1 MNASGA
7 RSGDEARLACSSI
20 TVHFGGL
27 AAVSNVDLSVPPA
40 TIVLVTDG
48 SEDCP
53 LGVNTE
59 VMLPDVS
66 TVTL

>member
-1 MNASGA
+1 MVSV
-7 RSGDEARLACSSI
+7 R
-20 TVHFGGL
+20 GL
-27 AAVSNVDLSVPPA
+27 AGSDPCAVTVSPGIRVVFVPPA